1 MEATE
6 LRGQGAGEY
15 TGNVDGASSVSLA
28 QSRAPAPID
37 RPILSQQELDA
48 ILTMDSQGPGT
59 AYAFGTPQGA

>member
-6 LRGQGAGEY
+6 LRRQGAGEH
-15 TGNVDGASSVSLA
+15 TGNVDGASSVALA
-28 QSRAPAPID
+28 QSPPAPID

-48 ILTMDSQGPGT
+48 IFTMDSQGPGT